1 MESLNDILSNL
12 SEFKKNQHVII
23 NEENNLQISD
33 INDHFDGAKNLI
45 DTSENKSERTSD
57 ALISIESY
65 EYGIQK
71 ISDSHDE
78 IKLPISYIEH
88 NATISF
94 ITDTMTF
101 VNYLDMDTNSKLN
114 INQIPPKISTWVQQ
128 CTQDLK
134 RDIRNCKFITDNVE
148 VMTNN
153 FNIFENS
160 SVTLLDTSINE
171 NLFLES
177 IQE

>member
-12 SEFKKNQHVII
+12 SEFKNNQHVII

-45 DTSENKSERTSD
+45 DMSENKSERTND

-65 EYGIQK
+65 EHGIQK
-71 ISDSHDE
+71 ISDSHNE
-78 IKLPISYIEH
+78 IKLPISHIEH
-88 NATISF
+88 NATTGF

-101 VNYLDMDTNSKLN
+101 VNYLDMDTNTKSN
-114 INQIPPKISTWVQQ
+114 INLIPPRISTWVQR
-128 CTQDLK
+128 CIQDLK
-134 RDIRNCKFITDNVE
+134 KDIRNCKFITDNVE
-148 VMTNN
+148 VMINN